1 MKFDFSKVKGTLQD
15 AAGSVKTATKNVMK
29 KEEKTVNGSRS
40 DRVKNAFEKNKEAE
54 TEDNDSVY
62 RNLSIR
68 NAIKIVYYLMT
79 VDGTVYHSEEDKF
92 DSICEELDPEGV
104 ADKEELIVECKKQLN
119 KIVDSDDYYDVVQDG
134 VEEAILSKDNTI
146 SAPVLPKLLLWDLL
160 TIAYSDENYDESERK
175 LIKYFVRKFDI
186 DKAIF
191 LEMESSILTV
201 MDLEKELEWIK
212 TTDRQYKK
220 IQETVDE
227 VEERKKVV
235 LDSIKDLI
243 TL

>member
-1 MKFDFSKVKGTLQD
+1 MKFDFNKVKGTIQD
-15 AAGSVKTATKNVMK
+15 AAGSVKNAAKSVVK
-29 KEEKTVNGSRS
+29 KEEDPVNGSRS

-54 TEDNDSVY
+54 KDDNDAVY

-68 NAIKIVYYLMT
+68 NALKIVYYLMT
-79 VDGTVYHSEEDKF
+79 VDGTVYHSEEEKF
-92 DSICEELDPEGV
+92 DSICEELDPESI
-104 ADKEELIVECKKQLN
+104 ADKEELIAECKIQLD
-119 KIVDSDDYYDVVQDG
+119 KVVDSDDYYDVVQDG
-134 VEEAILSKDNTI
+134 VEESILSKDNTI

-175 LIKYFVRKFDI
+175 LIKYFVRKFNI

-191 LEMESSILTV
+191 LEMENSILTM

-212 TTDRQYKK
+212 TTDRQYKE

-227 VEERKKVV
+227 VEARKKVV